1 MEGEDY
7 LEVSVDLERMNK
19 NTNKDYWV
27 SKCDEIVHGVCALL
41 NTFGGK
47 LCIKI
52 ENQNVVN
59 LENILDNVLRATEQR
74 LKQFMSMWFNKLI
87 RMPNIQNKQFVYNV
101 GCLPDKVFTVKYHLY
116 LPTLKQVE
124 EIPPCVDHAYIKDML
139 SNFTEVVQNYPS
151 KVSEFIFG
159 KSVLLT
165 ESDSVQFKYV
175 SNEKA
180 TRTTIADRI
189 INRCNKLNKTIS
201 AFANQS
207 GGQVLYGISN
217 EGIVHGQKLEEK
229 DKREI
234 EAKVTKEI
242 NKLIWK
248 DKAMEKGK
256 CWNIE
261 FVPVKDE
268 ENNKIASLFIIK
280 ISIEALPG
288 GVFVQQPES
297 YQIDVNKE
305 VKLMSFEDWRS
316 RIIYGVRPVPANLN
330 RITWS
335 SATAHKKY
343 FKVIFK
349 LNKLQNQAD
358 YDAFNKLARSIKEE
372 HDGTATELF
381 VMFIES
387 VVAYKR
393 GMMKTA
399 DEIIDTIEAALK
411 NRPNIDDHR
420 ILEFRLLYAKS
431 AIARAKG
438 DYKSSYKYAIEGQQ
452 VADCIQPGV
461 LTAWFLNHVAIVE
474 KFLSQQQ
481 QQQQGDDKVEG
492 KKCALNHYIKAL
504 QYAKASDIERQFTHM
519 IADLEQR
526 VHLFRAITILGNFAT
541 GVNLAD
547 VTPSNIKAAED
558 DFVQYFTLVIKGFL
572 PSNYR
577 RAYSL
582 LAECDLRFAQWC
594 QQQRN
599 EQQQQQQQQQQEQG
613 QEQGQEQPQEE
624 VYKTPALLKEA
635 YNKALE
641 GRELSKQCRFEELI
655 TYANCRLGRI
665 SEMIVKLNFVTTL
678 SKRRGK

>member
-1 MEGEDY
+1 MEAKDY

-19 NTNKDYWV
+19 NTNKAYWV
-27 SKCDEIVHGVCALL
+27 SKCDEVVHGVCALL

-74 LKQFMSMWFNKLI
+74 LKQFMSLLWFNKLI
-87 RMPNIQNKQFVYNV
+87 KMPNIQKKKFVYDV
-101 GCLPDKVFTVKYHLY
+101 RHHPDKVFTVKYHLY

-124 EIPPCVDHAYIKDML
+124 EIPPCEDDANIKDML

-151 KVSEFIFG
+151 RVSEFIFG

-180 TRTTIADRI
+180 TSTTIADRI

-268 ENNKIASLFIIK
+268 EKNEIASLFIIK

-297 YQIDVNKE
+297 YQIGVNKDVE
-305 VKLMSFEDWRS
+305 LMSFEDWRS

-335 SATAHKKY
+335 SPKAHRKY
-343 FKVIFK
+343 FKVIFD
-349 LNKLQNQAD
+349 LNMLQNEAN

-393 GMMKTA
+393 GMMKKA

-431 AIARAKG
+431 AIARANG
-438 DYKSSYKYAIEGQQ
+438 DYESSYKHAIEGQQ

-461 LTAWFLNHVAIVE
+461 LTAWFFNHVAIVE

-481 QQQQGDDKVEG
+481 QQQGDDKVEE
-492 KKCALNHYIKAL
+492 KKCALTHYIKAL
-504 QYAKASDIERQFTHM
+504 QYAKASHIEREFTHM

-547 VTPSNIKAAED
+547 VTSSNIKAAEN
-558 DFVQYFTLVIKGFL
+558 DFVQYSTLVIKGFV

-582 LAECDLRFAQWC
+582 LAECDLRFAQWYRDQRNEQ

-599 EQQQQQQQQQQEQG
+599 EQQQQ

-624 VYKTPALLKEA
+624 VYKTPKLLKEA

-641 GRELSKQCRFEELI
+641 GRELSKQCRFEEL
-655 TYANCRLGRI
+655 TMYANCRLGRI
-665 SEMIVKLNFVTTL
+665 SGMMVKLNFVTAL